1 MGAVEVEHTVVE
13 VGETAGMAVDRGHE
27 QFGRGVPQKP
37 RKRMREYNYFRCPT
51 HTNLISER
59 KAIEI

>member
-27 QFGRGVPQKP
+27 QFGRGIP
-37 RKRMREYNYFRCPT
+37 EYLRNRG
-51 HTNLISER
+51 SE
-59 KAIEI
+59 